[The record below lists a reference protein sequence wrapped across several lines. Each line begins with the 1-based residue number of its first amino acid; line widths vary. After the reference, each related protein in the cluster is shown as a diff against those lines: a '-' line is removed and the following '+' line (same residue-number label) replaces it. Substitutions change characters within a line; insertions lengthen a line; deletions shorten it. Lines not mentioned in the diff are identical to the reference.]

1 MEERSRFFYA
11 LSLVLQLGFSMA
23 LPLVVGIGGGVW
35 LDQKFNTSPRL
46 TLLGI
51 VLGLIVSGYSFYY
64 EVLPLITKDKKDKKE
79 NHE

>member
-23 LPLVVGIGGGVW
+23 LPLVVGVGGGVW

-46 TLLGI
+46 TLLGT
-51 VLGLIVSGYSFYY
+51 VLGLIISGYSFYY
-64 EVLPLITKDKKDKKE
+64 EVLPLITEDKKE
-79 NHE
+79 ENE